1 MFVYYSWKC
10 HAYTLSLGMIFN
22 RLIHNIH
29 HPIISIKCNNVFEC
43 IMCAS
48 KTDSYEILHKL
59 DIHSKS

>member
-48 KTDSYEILHKL
+48 KTDEL
-59 DIHSKS
+59 DRLP